1 MVVALI
7 AISVLLALS
16 VAYIFCLRW
25 VLKNTL
31 DMVNIL
37 LDPETKS
44 ASKAYNDKYYDATV
58 IVSVLYNQPNMG
70 KIVDLSLFEEKKI
83 ASFTILTTESFE
95 DAFTKDELIKAA
107 QEHLPEEI
115 TDEDDRT
122 AIIEQYLPIAR
133 KQLMK
138 PMIIKNAQ
146 IYEVWEGEWTWK
158 SQE

>member
-7 AISVLLALS
+7 VVSVLLTLA

-25 VLKNTL
+25 MLKNTL
-31 DMVNIL
+31 DMVDAL
-37 LDPETKS
+37 LDPESKNP
-44 ASKAYNDKYYDATV
+44 SKAYNDKYYDATV
-58 IVSVLYNQPNMG
+58 IVNMLYNQPNTG

-95 DAFTKDELIKAA
+95 DAFTEDELIKAA
-107 QEHLPEEI
+107 QEHIPEEI
-115 TDEDDRT
+115 TDEDERA

-138 PMIIKNAQ
+138 PIIIKNAQ
-146 IYEVWEGEWTWK
+146 IYEIWEGEWTWR

>member
-1 MVVALI
+1 MVAALI
-7 AISVLLALS
+7 IVSVLLALA
-16 VAYIFCLRW
+16 VAYIFCLHW

-31 DMVNIL
+31 DMVDRL
-37 LDPETKS
+37 LDLEAKS
-44 ASKAYNDKYYDATV
+44 PGKAYNDKYYDATI
-58 IVSVLYNQPNMG
+58 IVNMLYNQPNMG

-95 DAFTKDELIKAA
+95 DAFTKEELIKAA
-107 QEHLPEEI
+107 QEQLPEEI
-115 TDEDDRT
+115 TDEDERA

-138 PMIIKNAQ
+138 PLIIKDAQ

-158 SQE
+158 SA